1 MARTKTV
8 KKKSQ
13 GKWYSAYTKERGR
26 ILKRVRE
33 LKRRGYYVSKDFGN
47 LIKIIDG
54 KEVVA
59 KIPDTI
65 RKRDVESLQKKDL
78 NYIYSKMRYFDRE
91 TGEDVS
97 GLERRKQERKQSS
110 KKSAETRKRRKQY
123 YEANEEDYQPSDNV
137 TEISFSQVTIQNFRS
152 TVHDILPAV
161 ENIINNFIDDLIS
174 KYGEQDVAQMLR
186 DAAEARSMIERLYE
200 ISDSLEKLKDFLNEL
215 IDYLPEAGEFTKDV
229 MKTKIEN
236 MMYEDM
242 SWEYYDES
250 QDI

>member
-8 KKKSQ
+8 KKKSE
-13 GKWYSAYTKERGR
+13 GKWYSAYTKERDR
-26 ILKRVRE
+26 ILRRVRE

-54 KEVVA
+54 EEVVA

-78 NYIYSKMRYFDRE
+78 DYIYSKMRYFDRE
-91 TGEDVS
+91 TGEDIS

-110 KKSAETRKRRKQY
+110 KKGAETRKRRKEY
-123 YEANEEDYQPSDNV
+123 YDTNESDYLPPENE
-137 TEISFSQVTIQNFRS
+137 TKISFSQVTIENFRS

-174 KYGEQDVAQMLR
+174 KYGEMDVAEMLR
-186 DAAEARSMIERLYE
+186 DAADARSMIERLYE